1 MITPQHQGLRSV
13 TSNTLQNYHPIPRYF
28 TEPNKLNFP
37 TPRLPGGGKA
47 YFYRV
52 GHGSNSSISLV
63 TRGHPGRAALREGVQ
78 SRIPPFAEQGA
89 EPGALPHAPPS
100 EGHQVNPPPDGTQR
114 AASVPL
120 TAAARSVPP
129 SPAPPCSV
137 TCRGAAAGGRGA
149 SGAASPPCRRGRGQ
163 PALLLLGG
171 AAARRRRYRNWLRLA
186 AGPASGG
193 REAGRGRRC
202 GVRREGDVHS
212 GISWPLP
219 PPPPSPPPPPCSQAP
234 PQPGLQ
240 PRLNVPPRA
249 GKGLFRLILRG
260 TGTPKHARA
269 PTRPGSSTSGI
280 PGWQGC

>member
-63 TRGHPGRAALREGVQ
+63 TRGHPGRAALGEGVQ
-78 SRIPPFAEQGA
+78 SRAPPFVEQGA
-89 EPGALPHAPPS
+89 EPGALPRAPPS

-129 SPAPPCSV
+129 QPGSPLLRYLPGCCGGRSGGLGSRFPSV
-137 TCRGAAAGGRGA
+137 SARPRAAGFVTT
-149 SGAASPPCRRGRGQ
+149 RR
-163 PALLLLGG
+163 
-171 AAARRRRYRNWLRLA
+171 
-186 AGPASGG
+186 SGG
-193 REAGRGRRC
+193 SA
-202 GVRREGDVHS
+202 
-212 GISWPLP
+212 
-219 PPPPSPPPPPCSQAP
+219 PS
-234 PQPGLQ
+234 L
-240 PRLNVPPRA
+240 
-249 GKGLFRLILRG
+249 
-260 TGTPKHARA
+260 
-269 PTRPGSSTSGI
+269 
-280 PGWQGC
+280 